1 MQLSFVVNLKEIL
14 RILESFQP
22 SILFS
27 FDEIIRAGWANV
39 FIFLILSYTRHT
51 EHSMATS
58 PRTLKSQRINA
69 RLSDA
74 EEALLRR
81 GARHKGQTIT
91 EFVVQSACAVAEL
104 ELAEQKEF
112 TLPPAQWQAFL
123 AALDK
128 PTVPSPAL
136 RRLLTEPS
144 VIELANKK

>member
-1 MQLSFVVNLKEIL
+1 
-14 RILESFQP
+14 
-22 SILFS
+22 
-27 FDEIIRAGWANV
+27 
-39 FIFLILSYTRHT
+39 
-51 EHSMATS
+51 MATL
-58 PRTLKSQRINA
+58 PRALKSQRINA

-81 GARHKGQTIT
+81 GARRKGQTLR

-128 PTVPSPAL
+128 PTAPSPAL
-136 RRLLTEPS
+136 HRLLTESS